1 MNLIKPSTG
10 CNISVDQTL
19 DFVNGNNILF
29 TVTKD
34 GAELVNGNVVAVAKW
49 LCTASSTTD
58 INVPNKFVIGF
69 AKMALD
75 SVS

>member
-19 DFVNGNNILF
+19 DFTDGNNILF
-29 TVTKD
+29 TVSMNDT
-34 GAELVNGNVVAVAKW
+34 EIVSGNVVAVAKW
-49 LCTASSTTD
+49 LCASID
-58 INVPNKFVIGF
+58 NKDVKVPSKFVVTF

-75 SVS
+75 SLA

>member
-1 MNLIKPSTG
+1 MNLLKPG
-10 CNISVDQTL
+10 PACNISVDQTL

-34 GAELVNGNVVAVAKW
+34 GAELVSGNVIAVAKW
-49 LCTASSTTD
+49 LCSASSTKD
-58 INVPNKFVIGF
+58 VNVPNKFVIGF